1 MKRGGIILL
10 VVLGLGAGMGLL
22 SYYFFPTSGFAPR
35 LAPKPVFSQQRRV
48 RSDNGIERGP
58 ESARLVGLTSASA
71 MMRVLKRI
79 GQHDA
84 FGG

>member
-22 SYYFFPTSGFAPR
+22 LYYFFQHRVRPR
-35 LAPKPVFSQQRRV
+35 LAPKRVSSQQRRV